1 MPCELRFLSKAD
13 LPDVYATF
21 VEAFADYAVDM
32 RYNTEPGFAHR
43 AVKNGVE
50 FGSSVGAYAGGRM
63 VGFTLVGV
71 DDWRGTRCAFDAMT
85 GIVKSHR
92 GQGIAGKMFDAAL
105 PKLKAAGIK
114 EFWLEV
120 LQSNAPAIKAYQ
132 RTGFRTVREFDCFQA
147 RLEAINP
154 GGRAAAAIE
163 IQAIERADLPL
174 YAAYLD
180 WQPSWENSLAA
191 IGRIP
196 DEVLLLGARYA
207 GERAGV
213 LVYYPTLS
221 WIMCLAVARPY
232 RRKGVASAL
241 LRALKLKMLE
251 RLGDSARLI
260 KMIGVEH
267 ADDGMLRFLKQ
278 AGFEVYTSLYEMRM
292 ELA

>member
-1 MPCELRFLSKAD
+1 MSCELRFLAKD
-13 LPDVYATF
+13 NLPEVYVTF
-21 VEAFADYAVDM
+21 VEAYSDYAVDM

-43 AVKNGVE
+43 MVKNAVD
-50 FGSSVGAYAGGRM
+50 FGLSVGAYDGGRL

-71 DDWRGTRCAFDAMT
+71 DNWRGTRCAFDAMT

-92 GQGIAGKMFDAAL
+92 GQGIAGKMFDTTF
-105 PKLKAAGIK
+105 PRLKAAGVK

-147 RLEAINP
+147 RLDALSANGHGTGP
-154 GGRAAAAIE
+154 IE
-163 IQAIERADLPL
+163 VQAIERAELGR
-174 YAAYLD
+174 YADWLD

-191 IGRIP
+191 IERIP
-196 DEVLLLGARYA
+196 DEVVLLGARCA

-232 RRKGVASAL
+232 RRQGVASTL
-241 LRALKLKMLE
+241 LRALKR
-251 RLGDSARLI
+251 RLSDGASTI
-260 KMIGVEH
+260 KVIGVER
-267 ADDGMLRFLKQ
+267 ADDGMQGFLKQ
-278 AGFEVYTSLYEMRM
+278 AGFEVYTSLYEMKM
-292 ELA
+292 EL

>member
-21 VEAFADYAVDM
+21 VEAFSDYAVDM

-50 FGSSVGAYAGGRM
+50 FGASVGAYDGGRM

-92 GQGIAGKMFDAAL
+92 GQGIAGKMFDTML
-105 PKLKAAGIK
+105 PKLKAGGVK

-163 IQAIERADLPL
+163 IQAVERADLPL
-174 YAAYLD
+174 YAGFLD
-180 WQPSWENSLAA
+180 WRPSWENSLAA

-221 WIMCLAVARPY
+221 WIMCLAVDRPY
-232 RRKGVASAL
+232 RRRGIASAL
-241 LRALKLKMLE
+241 LRALKLKLLE
-251 RLGDSARLI
+251 RLGDGAPLVKI
-260 KMIGVEH
+260 IGVEH
-267 ADDGMLRFLKQ
+267 ADDGMLCFLTQ
-278 AGFEVYTSLYEMRM
+278 AGFEAYTALYEMRM
-292 ELA
+292 EL

>member
-21 VEAFADYAVDM
+21 VEAFSDYAVDM

-43 AVKNGVE
+43 AVKNNVE

-85 GIVKSHR
+85 GIVKSYR
-92 GQGIAGKMFDAAL
+92 GQGIAGKMFDAML
-105 PKLKAAGIK
+105 PRLKAAGVTQ
-114 EFWLEV
+114 FWLEV
-120 LQSNAPAIKAYQ
+120 LQSNAPAIKAY
-132 RTGFRTVREFDCFQA
+132 RRAGFRTVREFDCFQA
-147 RLEAINP
+147 RLEALSPN
-154 GGRAAAAIE
+154 GHAAGAIDV
-163 IQAIERADLPL
+163 QAIERADLPL

-180 WQPSWENSLAA
+180 WQPSWENSFAA

-207 GERAGV
+207 RERAGL
-213 LVYYPTLS
+213 LVYYPTLN
-221 WIMCLAVARPY
+221 WIMCLAVDRPY
-232 RRKGVASAL
+232 RRRGIASAL
-241 LRALKLKMLE
+241 LRDLKQ
-251 RLGDSARLI
+251 RLGGSVPLV
-260 KMIGVEH
+260 KMIAVEH
-267 ADDGMLRFLKQ
+267 ADSGMLRFLKQ
-278 AGFEVYTSLYEMRM
+278 AGFEGYTALYEMRM

>member
-32 RYNTEPGFAHR
+32 RYNTEVGFAHR
-43 AVKNGVE
+43 AVKNSVE
-50 FGSSVGAYAGGRM
+50 FGSSVGAYDGGRL

-71 DDWRGTRCAFDAMT
+71 DDWQGTRCAFDAMT

-92 GQGIAGKMFDAAL
+92 GQGIAGKMFDTTL
-105 PKLKAAGIK
+105 PRLKAAGVK

-132 RTGFRTVREFDCFQA
+132 RTGFRTVREFDCFQL
-147 RLEAINP
+147 RLEALSSN
-154 GGRAAAAIE
+154 GQAAGAIE
-163 IQAIERADLPL
+163 VQPVERADLPL
-174 YAAYLD
+174 YAGYLD

-191 IGRIP
+191 IARIP
-196 DEVLLLGARYA
+196 DEVLLLGARCA

-213 LVYYPTLS
+213 LVYYPTLN
-221 WIMCLAVARPY
+221 WIMCLAVGRPY
-232 RRKGVASAL
+232 RRKGIAGAL
-241 LRALKLKMLE
+241 LRALKQ
-251 RLGDSARLI
+251 RLGDRVSTI
-260 KMIGVEH
+260 KMIAVDR

-292 ELA
+292 EL

>member
-1 MPCELRFLSKAD
+1 MSFELRFLSRDD

-21 VEAFADYAVDM
+21 VEAFSDYAVDM

-43 AVKNGVE
+43 AVKNAVE
-50 FGSSVGAYAGGRM
+50 FGSSVGAYDDGRM

-92 GQGIAGKMFDAAL
+92 GRGIAGKMFDAML
-105 PKLKAAGIK
+105 PKLRAAGVK

-132 RTGFRTVREFDCFQA
+132 RTGFRTVREFDCFQVRVDA
-147 RLEAINP
+147 LRAN
-154 GGRAAAAIE
+154 GRPAAAIE
-163 IQAIERADLPL
+163 VQAIERADLRL
-174 YAAYLD
+174 YAGCLD
-180 WQPSWENSLAA
+180 WQPSWENSFAA
-191 IGRIP
+191 IERIP

-207 GERAGV
+207 GKRAGA

-221 WIMCLAVARPY
+221 WIMCLAVERPY
-232 RRKGVASAL
+232 RRRGIASAL
-241 LRALKLKMLE
+241 LRALKVKMVE
-251 RLGDSARLI
+251 RLDNSAPLV
-260 KMIGVEH
+260 KVIGVEH
-267 ADDGMLRFLKQ
+267 ADGGMLCFLRQ
-278 AGFEVYTSLYEMRM
+278 AGFEQYTALYEMKM

>member
-1 MPCELRFLSKAD
+1 MACELRFLSKDD
-13 LPDVYATF
+13 LPEVYATF
-21 VEAFADYAVDM
+21 VEAFSDYAVDM

-43 AVKNGVE
+43 AVKNAVD
-50 FGSSVGAYAGGRM
+50 FGSSVGVYDGGRM

-92 GQGIAGKMFDAAL
+92 GQGIAGQMFSTTL
-105 PKLKAAGIK
+105 PKLKAAGVK

-147 RLEAINP
+147 RLEAL
-154 GGRAAAAIE
+154 RADGHAAGEIE
-163 IQAIERADLPL
+163 VRAVERAELSL
-174 YAAYLD
+174 VAGWLD

-191 IGRIP
+191 IERIP

-207 GERAGV
+207 GERAGL

-221 WIMCLAVARPY
+221 WIMCLAVARPC
-232 RRKGVASAL
+232 RRRGVASAL
-241 LRALKLKMLE
+241 LRALKT
-251 RLGDSARLI
+251 RLGDDARLV
-260 KMIGVEH
+260 KVIGVEH
-267 ADDGMLRFLKQ
+267 ADGGMRRFLKQ
-278 AGFEVYTSLYEMRM
+278 AGFEVYTSLYEMKM

>member
-1 MPCELRFLSKAD
+1 MSCELRFLSKAD

-21 VEAFADYAVDM
+21 VEAFSDYAVDM

-43 AVKNGVE
+43 AVKNSVE
-50 FGSSVGAYAGGRM
+50 FGSSVGVYDGGRM

-71 DDWRGTRCAFDAMT
+71 DDWRGARCAFDAMT

-92 GQGIAGKMFDAAL
+92 GQGIAGKMFDATL
-105 PKLKAAGIK
+105 PKLKAAGVK

-132 RTGFRTVREFDCFQA
+132 RTGFRTVREFDCFQL
-147 RLEAINP
+147 RLEALSAN
-154 GGRAAAAIE
+154 GQAAGAIE
-163 IQAIERADLPL
+163 VQSVERADLSL
-174 YAAYLD
+174 YSNYLD
-180 WQPSWENSLAA
+180 WQPSWENSFAA
-191 IGRIP
+191 IERIP

-207 GERAGV
+207 GERAGL
-213 LVYYPTLS
+213 LVYYPTLN
-221 WIMCLAVARPY
+221 WIMCLAVDRPY

-241 LRALKLKMLE
+241 LRALKK
-251 RLGDSARLI
+251 RLGDGARLV
-260 KMIGVEH
+260 KVIGVEH

-292 ELA
+292 DL

>member
-1 MPCELRFLSKAD
+1 MPCEFRFLSKAD

-32 RYNTEPGFAHR
+32 RYNTEAGFAHR
-43 AVKNGVE
+43 AVKNSVD
-50 FGSSVGAYAGGRM
+50 FGSSVGAYDGGRM

-71 DDWRGTRCAFDAMT
+71 DDWRGARCAFDAMT

-92 GQGIAGKMFDAAL
+92 GQGVAGKMFDAIL
-105 PKLKAAGIK
+105 PGLKAAGVV

-120 LQSNAPAIKAYQ
+120 LQSNAPAIKAYR

-147 RLEAINP
+147 RLDALSAD
-154 GGRAAAAIE
+154 GRSAGAIE
-163 IQAIERADLPL
+163 VHDVERAELPL
-174 YAAYLD
+174 YADWLD

-191 IGRIP
+191 IARIP
-196 DEVLLLGARYA
+196 DEVLLLGARCA
-207 GERAGV
+207 GDGTGV

-232 RRKGVASAL
+232 RRKGVAGAL
-241 LRALKLKMLE
+241 LCALKE
-251 RLGDSARLI
+251 RLNDAARLV
-260 KMIGVEH
+260 KVIGVEH
-267 ADDGMLRFLKQ
+267 ADDGMRRFLQQ

>member
-1 MPCELRFLSKAD
+1 MPCELRFLSKDD

-21 VEAFADYAVDM
+21 VEAFSDYAVDM
-32 RYNTEPGFAHR
+32 RYNTEPGFAQR
-43 AVKNGVE
+43 AVKNSVE
-50 FGSSVGAYAGGRM
+50 FGSSVGAYDGGRM

-92 GQGIAGKMFDAAL
+92 GQGIAGKMFDTML
-105 PKLKAAGIK
+105 PRLRTAGVK

-120 LQSNAPAIKAYQ
+120 LQSNAPAIKAYH
-132 RTGFRTVREFDCFQA
+132 RTGFRTVREFDCFQLK
-147 RLEAINP
+147 LEAISSN
-154 GGRAAAAIE
+154 GQAAGAIE
-163 IQAIERADLPL
+163 VQAIERADLPL
-174 YAAYLD
+174 YVDYLD
-180 WQPSWENSLAA
+180 WQPSWENSFAA

-221 WIMCLAVARPY
+221 WIMCLAVDRPY
-232 RRKGVASAL
+232 RRKGIAGAL
-241 LRALKLKMLE
+241 LRALKK
-251 RLGDSARLI
+251 RIGASAPLI

-267 ADDGMLRFLKQ
+267 ADGGMLRFLKQ
-278 AGFEVYTSLYEMRM
+278 AGFAVYTALYEMRM
-292 ELA
+292 DL